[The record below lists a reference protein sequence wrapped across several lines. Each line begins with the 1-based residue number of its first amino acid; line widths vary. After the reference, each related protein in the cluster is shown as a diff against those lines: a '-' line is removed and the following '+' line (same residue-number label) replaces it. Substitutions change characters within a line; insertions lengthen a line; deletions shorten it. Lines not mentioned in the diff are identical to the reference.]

1 MNIANLVLLGCTV
14 LILMVCYIIA
24 LVQSKRGNM
33 VLTMNRWDM
42 SLLLVAPILFV
53 LGWCAGSL
61 LLLKTVQVVLFSFA
75 GICLLG
81 SLIFSI
87 VANKDSVWKVICTVL
102 AKVFLAGL
110 TVCGVLLLL
119 QAFMFILIR
128 MFMGKVAQE
137 DVKVVNYDTFLCQ
150 YVGLKLEQ

>member
-1 MNIANLVLLGCTV
+1 
-14 LILMVCYIIA
+14 
-24 LVQSKRGNM
+24 
-33 VLTMNRWDM
+33 M

-119 QAFMFILIR
+119 LAFMFILIR

-137 DVKVVNYDTFLCQ
+137 DVKVVNYDKFLCQ

>member
-81 SLIFSI
+81 SLI
-87 VANKDSVWKVICTVL
+87 WKVICTVL

-119 QAFMFILIR
+119 LAFMFILIR

-137 DVKVVNYDTFLCQ
+137 DVKVVNYDKFLCQ